1 MERLNINEKTSRFI
15 NQYNLFQNDPI
26 QQVQLQ
32 HRLDLVDAFEI
43 TEGMRILEIGCG
55 QGDTTVALADAV
67 GKDGHVM
74 AIDIASPD
82 YGAPLTL
89 RQATDIL
96 KQSEL
101 GQRITFHFETDFSN
115 VKVDETFDAVVLSH
129 SSWYFRQPQDLFHY
143 FNKIK
148 QVAKR
153 ICFAEWNL
161 DYTRESQRSHFCAVT
176 ILALYS
182 SFVNNDGNIQNL
194 FHKTQIQEFLLKA
207 GFTIT
212 KEQTLDASYL
222 QDGKWEQDYANHIRA
237 EFQQAPFRIQT
248 LVHSYFEIMN
258 QASGHQES
266 LDSMVIIAQ

>member
-1 MERLNINEKTSRFI
+1 SEGNNHMERLNINEKTSRFI

-43 TEGMRILEIGCG
+43 TEGMRVLEIGCG

-67 GKDGHVM
+67 GKDGHVV

-129 SSWYFRQPQDLFHY
+129 SSWYFGQ
-143 FNKIK
+143 
-148 QVAKR
+148 
-153 ICFAEWNL
+153 
-161 DYTRESQRSHFCAVT
+161 
-176 ILALYS
+176 
-182 SFVNNDGNIQNL
+182 
-194 FHKTQIQEFLLKA
+194 
-207 GFTIT
+207 
-212 KEQTLDASYL
+212 
-222 QDGKWEQDYANHIRA
+222 
-237 EFQQAPFRIQT
+237 
-248 LVHSYFEIMN
+248 
-258 QASGHQES
+258 
-266 LDSMVIIAQ
+266 